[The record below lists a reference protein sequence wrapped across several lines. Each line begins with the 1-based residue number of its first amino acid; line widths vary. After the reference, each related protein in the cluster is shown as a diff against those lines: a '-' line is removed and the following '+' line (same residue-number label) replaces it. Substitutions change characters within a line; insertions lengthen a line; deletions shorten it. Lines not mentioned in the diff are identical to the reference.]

1 MKRILIIHHAKGLNG
16 SLVALLGLLNK
27 LTPYYQIRVLCIY
40 DSEAI
45 DYIRDLG
52 VDVVY
57 CKHWFYKY
65 VYRICEH
72 TDAKYVTLYYVLMYI
87 WSFILYY
94 VNALLFAPLLLKK
107 YTVDIDLVYLN
118 SVFLSD
124 WALGAKRL
132 KKKVI
137 LHVREPFSHGI
148 WGVRYYLFKYIINRF
163 TDTII
168 AISRDNR
175 DRIGLCEKSFVVYDD
190 VVCSSKRTSGTISL
204 NKEYKYFLFL
214 GGQARIKG
222 FEQLVLA
229 LPYLASNIRIIFAG
243 YIPINKVDTK
253 IKKAFKVMLD
263 PYYWRLE
270 KLYLML
276 RTSPNV
282 LLVGTVDNVLGYLDE
297 CHALISPFSK
307 PHASLPILE
316 AFYIGKP
323 IIVSD
328 VLGMKEFVD
337 YHTGCFFNNGNPREL
352 AIQINKLAE
361 LSCEEIDHK
370 YNSACKQRLSDI
382 YSSSLPVHEIINKTF
397 EC

>member
-297 CHALISPFSK
+297 I
-307 PHASLPILE
+307 PICVG
-316 AFYIGKP
+316 Y
-323 IIVSD
+323 
-328 VLGMKEFVD
+328 
-337 YHTGCFFNNGNPREL
+337 
-352 AIQINKLAE
+352 
-361 LSCEEIDHK
+361 EIDGK
-370 YNSACKQRLSDI
+370 VTKDFPTTSELEKAKPVLKVLPGWKCDIRGIKNYEDLPEACRNYVETIEKEIEAPITMVSNGPGR
-382 YSSSLPVHEIINKTF
+382 HEIIHRVSSYGK
-397 EC
+397 